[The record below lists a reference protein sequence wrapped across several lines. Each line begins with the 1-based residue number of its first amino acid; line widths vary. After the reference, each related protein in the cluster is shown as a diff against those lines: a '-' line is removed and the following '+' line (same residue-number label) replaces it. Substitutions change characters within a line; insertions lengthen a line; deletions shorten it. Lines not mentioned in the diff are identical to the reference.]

1 MSLSLELKNSVV
13 ADKLPAPSQLGNGE
27 IALNYNAAG
36 PFLTC
41 KDTAGKIRRLHAFWC
56 NSQAPSNPSPGLPW
70 IDISGNSPVLKV
82 WVSDASQWAIL
93 SGVNGDI
100 LPITTD
106 ELADAAVTTE
116 KLAPAAVTADR
127 IATGAVSTD
136 SLAEKAVTGLKLADQ
151 AVNTAQLAT
160 GAVGSTNLADGAVTS
175 TKLGAGSV
183 KSVALSPSA
192 VITAA
197 LADASVTSGKI
208 AAQAVISTLIANGAV
223 GSAQLA
229 TNAVQSANL
238 AAGAVSTDKLADGGV
253 TTAKIAAGAVNFP
266 SIDPGAVQLS
276 TETWTPSDTT
286 FPTTAAVQA
295 QLDADPGKPIDTA
308 HIQDLAVTTAKL
320 ADQAVNTAKL
330 KPGAVTFSGL
340 NAAAVVTSGQT
351 WSASDVKVPTTA
363 AVQAQIDAIP
373 EQPIGTNQI
382 LDGAVTNPKLAADA
396 VGKAN
401 VLQGSIDITKL
412 DPSSVVTGTET
423 WANVDTQL
431 PTAAAVQKYVTNLPK
446 GPINTGDLAS
456 KAVTAAKIADGA
468 IGNLQLGA
476 NVVAFGNL
484 ASGAVLPSTAPWTGS
499 DVVLPTS
506 SAVDKRVNALIGQ
519 QVIQTA
525 NLADLA
531 VTTAKLALGAVT
543 NPNLAAGAVQFAN
556 FSSGLVSDSNESWSP
571 TDTQIPTTAAVTKYF
586 QTIPVPIIGTANLAD
601 EAVTNPKLGPEAVTN
616 SKIRQGTIKTDRIS
630 TESLNVSSEPWVASD
645 ATLAT
650 SKAIQANL
658 ETTLEAL
665 QIDTAHL
672 ADYAVTDEKLGNSA
686 VTTVKLADAAVTTDK
701 LAPSAVGRSNLSTA
715 LVNTSTEDWNPSDL
729 VIPTS
734 GAVDRKIDKALENF
748 EITTNLIA
756 NEAVTTAKL
765 APLAVTADKVAL
777 GAITFGKLATNTVL
791 VSGEPWDSTDVT
803 IPTTASTSARIQER
817 LSTWTVNTEQIG
829 DLQVTTEK
837 IADQAVTAIQIAD
850 LAVGTNQ
857 IADESVTPIKL
868 DREYVYGPAT
878 KTHLGGIKV
887 GANLL
892 ITADGVLSAE
902 SGPGGGLVDTIV
914 PGAGIQVDGSS
925 DPANPIVSALV
936 AKPDQLGS
944 IIVGENLA
952 ITPEGVLS
960 ATAGGGN
967 VDSIVAGGGITVD
980 STDPVNPKV
989 AVKVGES
996 LTVDAD
1002 GTLEVNATAGQGISF
1017 STSASNG
1024 ASNGAGIVVSAA
1036 PATPSSLGAIK
1047 VGSNL
1052 SITEDG
1058 TLSAIGGG
1066 GGSVNTIKTTKD
1078 GLDINSSDPANVVIN
1093 LDPASTSKV
1102 GGVKVGTGLTVTPD
1116 GTLNAVAGSPRVIV
1130 KNNSDAYYV
1139 ADANDIN
1146 TSVIFYRTNQYSIL
1160 FLDGDVVYPVGAQIK
1175 IITSTSSYVQVVPIN
1190 GANLESGFPAGMGRR
1205 ILTQDSSLGDKHA
1218 AEYANL
1224 IHAGNGNWLLR
1235 GPTLELGAPW
1245 QEYVGRVDGKWS
1257 PGKVEVR
1264 SNAQGE
1270 DMVKVWNLRFT
1281 ATPFS
1286 GGTPVVVTV
1295 NKNAR
1300 SFIFPDLEQGKKYSF
1315 TTEYAYKDNSGD
1327 PTFKYIQC
1335 VNPLDF
1341 VVDSQNPSSPTGLTL
1356 KGFRGARA
1364 FIDFFYDQTTGA
1376 PWDFIEARCVS
1387 STRQVLC
1394 DWVKVCT
1401 TKDPSPDFPYYYVQF
1416 WPDNTGA
1423 IGNNTTVQ
1431 IRLCRNS
1438 GEKGSP
1444 SAGLDVDWDANLIK
1458 TDVNVAVT
1466 RGSTNAIITWNITED
1481 YKPADCKYSIVVKQ
1495 GEGVLLT
1502 QFADWNDKDGITFSG
1517 NANSTYTVFV
1527 TPQTYGRSNITTTQ
1541 EFKIPSPFRR

>member
-13 ADKLPAPSQLGNGE
+13 ADKLPAPSQLGAGE

-36 PFLTC
+36 PYLTC
-41 KDTAGKIRRLHAFWC
+41 KDTTGKIRRLHGFWC
-56 NSQAPSNPSPGLPW
+56 NSQAPVSPTPGLPW

-82 WVSDASQWAIL
+82 WISDAAQWAIL
-93 SGVNGDI
+93 ASVNGDI

-106 ELADAAVTTE
+106 ELADGAVTTE
-116 KLAPAAVTADR
+116 KLAPGAVTADR

-136 SLAEKAVTGLKLADQ
+136 SLSDKAVTGLKIADQ

-160 GAVGSTNLADGAVTS
+160 GAVGATNLADGAVTS
-175 TKLGAGSV
+175 AKLGAGSV
-183 KSVALSPSA
+183 KSVSLSPSA

-238 AAGAVSTDKLADGGV
+238 ASGAVSTDKLADGGV

-320 ADQAVNTAKL
+320 ADQAVSTAKL

-340 NAAAVVTSGQT
+340 NAAAVVTSGQA

-446 GPINTGDLAS
+446 GPINTGDLAN

-476 NVVAFGNL
+476 NAVAFGNL

-506 SAVDKRVNALIGQ
+506 SAVDKRVNAVIGQ

-543 NPNLAAGAVQFAN
+543 NPNLGAGAVQFAN
-556 FSSGLVSDSNESWSP
+556 LSSGLVSDSNESWSP
-571 TDTQIPTTAAVTKYF
+571 TDTQIPTTAAVTKFF
-586 QTIPVPIIGTANLAD
+586 QSIPVPIIGTANLAD
-601 EAVTNPKLGPEAVTN
+601 EAVTNAKLGPEAVTN
-616 SKIRQGTIKTDRIS
+616 SKIRLGTIKTDRIAA
-630 TESLNVSSEPWVASD
+630 ESLNVSSEPWVPSD

-658 ETTLEAL
+658 DTTLEAL

-672 ADYAVTDEKLGNSA
+672 ADFAVTEQKLGNSV
-686 VTTVKLADAAVTTDK
+686 VTTVKLANQAVTTDK
-701 LAPSAVGRSNLSTA
+701 LAPSAVGRTNLSAA
-715 LVNTSTEDWNPSDL
+715 LVNTSTEDWNPSDQ

-734 GAVDRKIDKALENF
+734 GAVDKQIDKALEDF
-748 EITTNLIA
+748 QITTDLISDG
-756 NEAVTTAKL
+756 AVTTAKL
-765 APLAVTADKVAL
+765 APLAVTTDKVAL
-777 GAITFGKLATNTVL
+777 GAITFGKLATNAVL
-791 VSGEPWDSTDVT
+791 VSGEPWANTDVT
-803 IPTTASTSARIQER
+803 IPTTASTNARIQER

-857 IADESVTPIKL
+857 LADEAITPIKL
-868 DREYVYGPAT
+868 DREYVSGPAT

-887 GANLL
+887 GANLI

-902 SGPGGGLVDTIV
+902 SGPTGGIVDTIV
-914 PGAGIQVDGSS
+914 PGSGIQVDGSS

-944 IIVGENLA
+944 IIVGNNLA

-960 ATAGGGN
+960 AIAGGGD

-980 STDPVNPKV
+980 NTDPVNPKV

-996 LTVDAD
+996 LTVDTD

-1017 STSASNG
+1017 STG

-1036 PATPSSLGAIK
+1036 PATPSALGAIK
-1047 VGSNL
+1047 VGENL
-1052 SITEDG
+1052 TITADG
-1058 TLSAIGGG
+1058 TLSATGG
-1066 GGSVNTIKTTKD
+1066 GGSN
-1078 GLDINSSDPANVVIN
+1078 
-1093 LDPASTSKV
+1093 
-1102 GGVKVGTGLTVTPD
+1102 TVTIL
-1116 GTLNAVAGSPRVIV
+1116 T
-1130 KNNSDAYYV
+1130 KSDADYTV
-1139 ADANDIN
+1139 TAADVFSTI
-1146 TSVIFYRTNQYSIL
+1146 VVYRTDRYSQI
-1160 FLDGDVVYPVGAQIK
+1160 FLDGKTTYAVGAQLKVIC
-1175 IITSTSSYVQVVPIN
+1175 STASFTQIVPIN
-1190 GANLESGFPAGMGRR
+1190 GSKLDTGYPGGAGRR
-1205 ILTQDSSLGDKHA
+1205 IITESTSIGDQHA

-1224 IHAGNGNWLLR
+1224 IHVGNGNWLLR
-1235 GPTLELGAPW
+1235 GPDLGMGAPW
-1245 QEYVGRVDGKWS
+1245 LEYVGRVNGKWS

-1264 SNAQGE
+1264 TNTQGE
-1270 DMVKVWNLRFT
+1270 DLVKIWNLRFKALPLPT
-1281 ATPFS
+1281 
-1286 GGTPVVVTV
+1286 GTPVYATV
-1295 NKNAR
+1295 NKNDT
-1300 SFIFPDLEQGKKYSF
+1300 SYIFQNLVQGQKYRI
-1315 TTEYAYKDNSGD
+1315 TADYAYKENSGD
-1327 PTFKYIQC
+1327 PTFKYQECI
-1335 VNPLDF
+1335 NPID
-1341 VVDSQNPSSPTGLTL
+1341 VIVDSEVPSNPRDLSL

-1364 FIDFFYDQTTGA
+1364 FIDFTYDTITGA

-1387 STRQVLC
+1387 STGQVLA
-1394 DWVKVCT
+1394 DWVKVCSE
-1401 TKDPSPDFPYYYVQF
+1401 KDPSLDFPYYYVQF
-1416 WPDNTGA
+1416 WPDSTAVVGD
-1423 IGNNTTVQ
+1423 NTTIQ

-1438 GEKGSP
+1438 GEKGLA
-1444 SAGLDVDWDANLIK
+1444 SANLNINWDANLIK
-1458 TDVNVAVT
+1458 PNVNVAVQK
-1466 RGSTNAIITWNITED
+1466 GSSNAVITWNITED
-1481 YKPADCKYSIVVKQ
+1481 FKPADCRYSIVVKQ

-1502 QFADWNDKDGITFSG
+1502 QFADWNDSNGITFSG
-1517 NANSTYTVFV
+1517 NVNTTYTVAV